1 MEVLNIYGPPLNNVT
16 SSKNFYQQYQSMDL
30 YIKSIE
36 KILESLYQELD
47 NLIRQSGPQN
57 VRAISYE
64 PTQGVSIRLPDMQ
77 VLERIQELRA
87 AIAINETNLKTWN
100 RSLDELKR
108 TAIKKAKQSESE
120 LQLKVFVAAWI
131 EGKDNHVIASEL
143 GYSVQT
149 IWNTKTVINQL
160 LVVS

>member
-1 MEVLNIYGPPLNNVT
+1 MEVINIYGPTLPKT
-16 SSKNFYQQYQSMDL
+16 SKNFYQQYQSMDL

-36 KILESLYQELD
+36 KTLESLNEELD

-108 TAIKKAKQSESE
+108 AVIKKAKQSESE

>member
-1 MEVLNIYGPPLNNVT
+1 MEVINIYGPALPKT
-16 SSKNFYQQYQSMDL
+16 SKNFYQQYQSMDL

-36 KILESLYQELD
+36 KTLESLYQELD

>member
-1 MEVLNIYGPPLNNVT
+1 MEVINIYGPALPKT
-16 SSKNFYQQYQSMDL
+16 SKNFYQQYQSMDL

-36 KILESLYQELD
+36 KTLESLNEELD

-108 TAIKKAKQSESE
+108 AVIKKAKQSESE

-143 GYSVQT
+143 GYSVGT
-149 IWNTKTVINQL
+149 IWNAKVEINRL

>member
-1 MEVLNIYGPPLNNVT
+1 MEVINIYGPTLPKT
-16 SSKNFYQQYQSMDL
+16 SKNFYQQYQSMDL